1 MPDHPTIAVF
11 GSSRP
16 QRGSDAYNFAQTLGR
31 RLADAG
37 YAVATGGYEGTMAAV
52 SEGAA
57 EVGGH
62 VVGVG
67 CTRIEG
73 WRGAGF
79 NPFVVESIRYE
90 TLSERLLHLVRHNQ
104 GIVVLPGGIGTLSEL
119 ALSWSLLQVGEI
131 EPRPFVLLG
140 DIWRGTLTAFMATD
154 HLSDDDRALLTF
166 ATTPEE
172 AVAAIRAFRV
182 NP

>member
-1 MPDHPTIAVF
+1 MPDRPIIAVF

-16 QRGSDAYNFAQTLGR
+16 QRGSDAYNLAQSLGR

-73 WRGAGF
+73 FRGANL
-79 NPFVVESIRYE
+79 NPFVVEAILYE
-90 TLSERLLHLVRHNQ
+90 TLADRLLHLVRNNQ

-119 ALSWSLLQVGEI
+119 ALSWSLMQVGEI
-131 EPRPFVLLG
+131 EHRPLVLLG
-140 DIWRGTLTAFMATD
+140 DLWPQTLQAFLATSW
-154 HLSDDDRALLTF
+154 LSDADRTLLTF
-166 ATTPEE
+166 AASPEE
-172 AVAAIRAFRV
+172 VIAAIRAFHAQA
-182 NP
+182 